1 MVEMATEF
9 KRSSYSDE
17 ESAELAQVAS
27 LYQNIADEEL
37 SASDAAS
44 VLISQMKAF
53 QKQGIEA
60 EHVIDSINEVA
71 NRNAV
76 SSGDIGRGLTQAGA
90 ALSTYGNT
98 FEQTIG
104 LVTAGTEIFQ
114 GRSQQVARG
123 LNTIASRVAKNEK
136 VLKEYGVEIYD
147 INGNLKSTYDILS
160 ELSPEWEKMSKAE
173 QVALGT
179 TLAGVNQYKVFSAVM
194 TNFNTAIKATGEALN
209 SQGSAMKENEKYMES
224 IKART
229 QAVKNELQEMIL
241 KSDLDKLIKAFLS
254 LAETILKVQN
264 AIGGL
269 KPLLTFVAGM
279 LITFNIDKLIVGI
292 QKFIGLTR
300 NLTNLK
306 NVFIG
311 LGNSIKTTTKYLQNQ
326 KNKTDEVVVATDG
339 ATISTEEYKVAVS
352 SLQTAISAAVAV
364 ITILVSVISIYNSKV
379 EEQRQEY
386 IQNLNTL
393 SDYISETD
401 KILNKLK
408 DEKISREELD
418 DIINNNF
425 DSYNSEILKLMGINE
440 AREESIKLL
449 EKEREL
455 RVENLKNEGLGEY
468 EEALKR
474 KNEKMSYGFSGWW
487 TEKKLMAILPQG
499 EINAKT
505 GNMSQQELYDKI
517 LDKLN
522 KIEERRLKIGEEF
535 GSNDPRYEQ
544 YTKEL
549 NMYSEALKILGDKI
563 KDDNQITSKFEDALY
578 SVGQAYDYD
587 TGEIYDLTKAINTEN
602 NNNSFVNSVNDD
614 LNSLKE
620 GFKLT
625 DEQIEK
631 VRNTLYEKIANGDEE
646 ADAFSVFAELFP
658 EIAEGAEEATE
669 SLDEFKETLG
679 ASDEEIERAQDL
691 LKELGIKE
699 NALEKEI
706 GMSSIELVRQADAW
720 NMSTLAL
727 YDYLTELKK
736 FDESIDNIQSN
747 YKTLQTAVD
756 EYNEM
761 QGFSVD
767 TLQSL
772 LKMSPEYLEMLDEA
786 INGNK
791 SLKDSIT
798 EKIKAQ
804 ALEAK
809 QDIYNTAIKRINELA
824 SKDNKKAT
832 DNQADSF
839 KNSVGDIDAQTKALN
854 ENAKAI
860 IKNATAKAYER
871 GASEEEVQV
880 ILDDVARQVDAVDK
894 MVLTLGTD
902 FSTAMGNSTKST
914 KETNNAL
921 KEQNQLLKQQKQ
933 ELQDKKK
940 QYEDVIGYIKKKIQ
954 DEIKKIEEEKKKQ
967 VESIKDQID
976 AVKDLKDAEL
986 DSIQEQIDKLK
997 EKQDEEEE
1005 YWQKKIDALKEQ
1017 NDELNTQLEYEQLLQ
1032 DLAKAKAKRVRVY
1045 EEGKGFVYK
1054 EDTNE
1059 IDKAQSKLDEFN
1071 RKQSYE
1077 KQLKQLEEYKKKSK
1091 ENYDKQIKD
1100 LEDLKDEKEKN
1111 YDKQIKDLEDY
1122 QKKVEA
1128 DYDAR
1133 IKYFQ
1138 DYLDKFTAETDAYEN
1153 EVNRQLAIQLT
1164 GIDFEQQGW
1173 QTRLDNLANFV
1184 EKYNALL
1191 GDIHTLDTIPDTDD
1205 TTTTD
1210 TTKNKDTDKNTDT
1223 DKDKE
1228 KGGSGTGGNK
1238 NTSKAGMPS
1247 SYNKPTSTKVNPQ
1260 KNKPKY
1266 GMWDD
1271 KKKASG
1277 DSYISEDGVY
1287 LVGDSPNQ
1295 ELVIGSRI
1303 NGSLMNLTQGSGVV
1317 NSTSTRTLAGI
1328 LNQLGVIGNQGVN
1341 MSNSHNNSTNISIG
1355 NISLPSVQNGKDF
1368 VDYLQNFSLQMTQE
1382 AFA

>member
-1 MVEMATEF
+1 M
-9 KRSSYSDE
+9 
-17 ESAELAQVAS
+17 
-27 LYQNIADEEL
+27 
-37 SASDAAS
+37 
-44 VLISQMKAF
+44 
-53 QKQGIEA
+53 
-60 EHVIDSINEVA
+60 
-71 NRNAV
+71 
-76 SSGDIGRGLTQAGA
+76 
-90 ALSTYGNT
+90 
-98 FEQTIG
+98 
-104 LVTAGTEIFQ
+104 
-114 GRSQQVARG
+114 
-123 LNTIASRVAKNEK
+123 
-136 VLKEYGVEIYD
+136 
-147 INGNLKSTYDILS
+147 
-160 ELSPEWEKMSKAE
+160 
-173 QVALGT
+173 
-179 TLAGVNQYKVFSAVM
+179 
-194 TNFNTAIKATGEALN
+194 
-209 SQGSAMKENEKYMES
+209 
-224 IKART
+224 
-229 QAVKNELQEMIL
+229 
-241 KSDLDKLIKAFLS
+241 
-254 LAETILKVQN
+254 
-264 AIGGL
+264 
-269 KPLLTFVAGM
+269 
-279 LITFNIDKLIVGI
+279 
-292 QKFIGLTR
+292 
-300 NLTNLK
+300 
-306 NVFIG
+306 NV
-311 LGNSIKTTTKYLQNQ
+311 
-326 KNKTDEVVVATDG
+326 
-339 ATISTEEYKVAVS
+339 
-352 SLQTAISAAVAV
+352 
-364 ITILVSVISIYNSKV
+364 
-379 EEQRQEY
+379 
-386 IQNLNTL
+386 
-393 SDYISETD
+393 
-401 KILNKLK
+401 
-408 DEKISREELD
+408 
-418 DIINNNF
+418 
-425 DSYNSEILKLMGINE
+425 NE
-440 AREESIKLL
+440 ARTKAIELL
-449 EKEREL
+449 EKERKE
-455 RVENLKNEGLGEY
+455 RAEQLKETGQSEY
-468 EEALKR
+468 EKARDQLNNIGVSALNYDFSDFINYVKINASLPNDSDFKKAKSGLNLQMMGYKEYRDAISEAIKEE
-474 KNEKMSYGFSGWW
+474 EKHKHSLTEQGKS
-487 TEKKLMAILPQG
+487 TISVEKKLKKYREALSLVD
-499 EINAKT
+499 
-505 GNMSQQELYDKI
+505 SQ
-517 LDKLN
+517 
-522 KIEERRLKIGEEF
+522 IEEKENLIKNYEKTLKAIG
-535 GSNDPRYEQ
+535 
-544 YTKEL
+544 L
-549 NMYSEALKILGDKI
+549 
-563 KDDNQITSKFEDALY
+563 
-578 SVGQAYDYD
+578 AYDYD
-587 TGEIYDLTKAINTEN
+587 KREIISLEEASKQENGNNTFIN
-602 NNNSFVNSVNDD
+602 SLNDD
-614 LNSLKE
+614 LEAIKENFGLTEKQINQIRNS
-620 GFKLT
+620 
-625 DEQIEK
+625 
-631 VRNTLYEKIANGDEE
+631 LYEKIANGDEE

-824 SKDNKKAT
+824 SKDNKEAT

-839 KNSVGDIDAQTKALN
+839 KNSVGDIDAQTEALN

-880 ILDDVARQVDAVDK
+880 ILDDVARQIDAVDK

-902 FSTAMGNSTKST
+902 FSKAMGDSTKST

-921 KEQNQLLKQQKQ
+921 KEQNNLIKQQKQ
-933 ELQDKKK
+933 ELKDKKK
-940 QYEDVIGYIKKKIQ
+940 QYDDVVGYIKKKIQ
-954 DEIKKIEEEKKKQ
+954 NEIKALEDEKKEQ
-967 VESIKDQID
+967 VNNIKDQID
-976 AVKDLKDAEL
+976 AVKDLKKEEL

-997 EKQDEEEE
+997 EKQDEEED

-1017 NDELNTQLEYEQLLQ
+1017 NEEINTQLEYEKLLE
-1032 DLAKAKAKRVRVY
+1032 DLAKAKSKRVRVY

-1100 LEDLKDEKEKN
+1100 LEKLKDEKEKN

-1138 DYLDKFTAETDAYEN
+1138 DYLDKFTKETDAYEN

-1164 GIDFEQQGW
+1164 GIDFEKEGW
-1173 QTRLDNLANFV
+1173 QTRLDNLADFV
-1184 EKYNALL
+1184 EKYNKLL
-1191 GDIHTLDTIPDTDD
+1191 GDIHTLDAIPDADD

-1210 TTKNKDTDKNTDT
+1210 TTKDKDEDK
-1223 DKDKE
+1223 DKDDDKE
-1228 KGGSGTGGNK
+1228 KGGSGSGGNK
-1238 NTSKAGMPS
+1238 NASKAGKPS
-1247 SYNKPTSTKVNPQ
+1247 SYSKPTSTKVNPQ
-1260 KNKPKY
+1260 KRDTSKTKY
-1266 GMWDD
+1266 GMWDEGT

-1295 ELVIGSRI
+1295 ELVIGSKL